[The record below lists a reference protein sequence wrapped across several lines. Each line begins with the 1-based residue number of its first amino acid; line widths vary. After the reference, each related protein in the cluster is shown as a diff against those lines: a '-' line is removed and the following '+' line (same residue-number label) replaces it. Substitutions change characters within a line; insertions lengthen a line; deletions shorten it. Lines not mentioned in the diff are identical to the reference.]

1 MYKVNIPRTVF
12 NLALR
17 IYVKERAL
25 LIVARIKSGI
35 EVALR
40 HLGHVIL
47 VEELALVTLLAKT
60 SQPVLAD
67 HGAVATDVSV
77 RALRPVAA
85 ASGLTEKLAYS
96 CC

>member
-1 MYKVNIPRTVF
+1 M
-12 NLALR
+12 
-17 IYVKERAL
+17 KERAL

-77 RALRPVAA
+77 RALRSVAA